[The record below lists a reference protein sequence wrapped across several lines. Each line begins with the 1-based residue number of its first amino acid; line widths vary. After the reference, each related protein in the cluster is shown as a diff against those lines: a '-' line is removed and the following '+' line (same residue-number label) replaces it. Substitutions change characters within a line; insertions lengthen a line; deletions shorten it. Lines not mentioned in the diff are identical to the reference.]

1 MTYYRLCDVTRDEE
15 VLVKEVN
22 VHGSMKRRLVDIG
35 LIEGTRV
42 KCVGKSPL
50 GDPSA
55 YLIRGAVIAIR
66 EETGKD
72 VTVERVD

>member
-1 MTYYRLCDVTRDEE
+1 MTYYRLCDMTRDEE
-15 VLVKEVN
+15 VLVKEIN
-22 VHGSMKRRLVDIG
+22 VQGSMKRRLVDIG

-50 GDPSA
+50 GDPLA